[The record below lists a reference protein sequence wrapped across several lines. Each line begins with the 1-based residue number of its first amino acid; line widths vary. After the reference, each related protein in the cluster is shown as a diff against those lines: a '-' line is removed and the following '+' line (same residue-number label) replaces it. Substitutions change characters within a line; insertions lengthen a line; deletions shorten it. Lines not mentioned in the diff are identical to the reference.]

1 MRSPF
6 HHPDIPMNFRTLAN
20 LTSLLFFMLAA
31 TWVFAP
37 EFLLSAWG
45 VDSSSQSGLVERRL
59 AALYLG
65 VGVMFFSARTTQL
78 SSARTAM
85 ATGVIVT
92 CLALAALGIFELAS
106 GHAKLGILSAVLV
119 EVALALAFIYV
130 VRTQK

>member
-1 MRSPF
+1 
-6 HHPDIPMNFRTLAN
+6 MNFRTLAN

-37 EFLLSAWG
+37 EFLLSTWG
-45 VDSSSQSGLVERRL
+45 VDSSSPSGLVERRL

-65 VGVMFFSARTTQL
+65 IGVMFFSARTTQP

-85 ATGVIVT
+85 ATGFIVT

-106 GHAKLGILSAVLV
+106 GHAKPGILSAVLV
-119 EVALALAFIYV
+119 EAALAIAFIYV